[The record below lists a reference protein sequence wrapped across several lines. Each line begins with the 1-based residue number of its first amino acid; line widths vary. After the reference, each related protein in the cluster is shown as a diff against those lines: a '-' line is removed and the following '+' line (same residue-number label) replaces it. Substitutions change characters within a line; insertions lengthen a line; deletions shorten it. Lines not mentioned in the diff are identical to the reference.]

1 MIYYD
6 CTNDVCMAHC
16 FSCCTVES
24 DLLIKGSEKHDW
36 YKIFLVDTC
45 YRILFLS
52 YCVLFG
58 QGPRNPDTYE
68 KVKLPKAYSIQKNLI
83 IGGAYVQIN
92 I

>member
-1 MIYYD
+1 MIGTKY
-6 CTNDVCMAHC
+6 
-16 FSCCTVES
+16 F
-24 DLLIKGSEKHDW
+24 LLILAIG
-36 YKIFLVDTC
+36 
-45 YRILFLS
+45 ILFLS
-52 YCVLFG
+52 YCVLLG